1 MKMNYQLGESKEV
14 EYKQEYTKNLLKT
27 VSAFADYNDGVIVI
41 GITDKEEVVGVF
53 NVNYLKEQIE
63 NAIYD
68 SILPNPYFEIETD
81 IFKGKTVL
89 IIKVFKSENTP
100 YTYKGKAYKRVAIT
114 TREVDLYEYN
124 ELVLSG
130 KNLTYDEMQVNDINL
145 DLNELSYRLKKVLEI
160 SEVDT
165 NVLTSLGL
173 YKNGKYNI
181 AAKLLSDNNSIGK
194 ITLLRYSDN
203 VETIKDRI
211 DLENISILTQ
221 FDKCI
226 DFYYKHINKQ
236 EEIRGAYR
244 KTIEGIPLVAYR
256 EAITNAICHRDYNK
270 EADVKIE
277 IFDDRIEIT
286 SPGGLPIGI
295 SYEDFIDGKISI
307 SRNKI
312 IAEIF
317 YRLKLIEKIATGIRR
332 IKSHYREYD
341 SKPDFQTTA
350 NSVRVVLP
358 NVLYK
363 KVIALS
369 GREKEI
375 IDLFKDKEFLAT
387 KDISEALGIKK
398 TQTNKYLN
406 ELASK
411 RQLKKIGNSRNI
423 KYMLKNNVWL
433 SLLNKIGHA

>member
-1 MKMNYQLGESKEV
+1 VLELKMNYQLGESKEV
-14 EYKQEYTKNLLKT
+14 EYKQEYSKTLLKT
-27 VSAFADYNDGVIVI
+27 VAAFANYNDGVIVI
-41 GITDKEEVVGVF
+41 GINDNGEAVGVS
-53 NVNYLKEQIE
+53 NVNCLKEQIE

-68 SILPNPYFEIETD
+68 SILPNPYFEIETGVYG
-81 IFKGKTVL
+81 GKTVL
-89 IIKVFKSENTP
+89 IIKVYKSENTP

-124 ELVLSG
+124 ELILSG
-130 KNLTYDEMQVNDINL
+130 KNMTYDEMQVNDIDL

-160 SEVDT
+160 SEVDN

-181 AAKLLSDNNSIGK
+181 AAKLLSDNNNIGK
-194 ITLLRYSDN
+194 ISLLRYSDS

-211 DLENISILTQ
+211 DLENISILKQ
-221 FDKCI
+221 FDRCI

-244 KTIEGIPLVAYR
+244 KTIEAVPLVAYR
-256 EAITNAICHRDYNK
+256 EAVANAICHRDYNK
-270 EADVKIE
+270 GADIKIE
-277 IFDDRIEIT
+277 IFDDRAEVT
-286 SPGGLPIGI
+286 SPGTLPIGI
-295 SYEDFIDGKISI
+295 SYEDFIDGTISI
-307 SRNKI
+307 PRNKI

-341 SKPDFQTTA
+341 IKPEFQVTA
-350 NSVRVVLP
+350 NSVRIVLP

-363 KVIALS
+363 KEIILS
-369 GREKEI
+369 DRGKEI
-375 IDLFKDKEFLAT
+375 IKLFRDKEFLAA
-387 KDISEALGIKK
+387 KDISKALVIKK

-406 ELASK
+406 ELVSK
-411 RQLKKIGNSRNI
+411 GLLMKIGNSRNV
-423 KYMLKNNVWL
+423 KYIMK
-433 SLLNKIGHA
+433 